1 MYSVAAFAVRLVLP
15 QLVGRLTVEKVLAYS
30 FLIGAAGF
38 LLVPLSKDIIV
49 LSLLSFCFGVGMGCG
64 QPITLM
70 MTFSGSAQGRSGEA
84 MGIRVTVN
92 HLTRVVVPI
101 VFGSIGSAFGLIP
114 VFWLNSLMLVSG
126 SIARLRSKTP

>member
-1 MYSVAAFAVRLVLP
+1 
-15 QLVGRLTVEKVLAYS
+15 
-30 FLIGAAGF
+30 
-38 LLVPLSKDIIV
+38 
-49 LSLLSFCFGVGMGCG
+49 
-64 QPITLM
+64 M

>member
-1 MYSVAAFAVRLVLP
+1 
-15 QLVGRLTVEKVLAYS
+15 
-30 FLIGAAGF
+30 
-38 LLVPLSKDIIV
+38 
-49 LSLLSFCFGVGMGCG
+49 MGCG

-70 MTFSGSAQGRSGEA
+70 MTFSSSAKGRSGEA

-92 HLTRVVVPI
+92 HLTRVVVPV

-126 SIARLRSKTP
+126 SMASHPRIAGLRPKTP